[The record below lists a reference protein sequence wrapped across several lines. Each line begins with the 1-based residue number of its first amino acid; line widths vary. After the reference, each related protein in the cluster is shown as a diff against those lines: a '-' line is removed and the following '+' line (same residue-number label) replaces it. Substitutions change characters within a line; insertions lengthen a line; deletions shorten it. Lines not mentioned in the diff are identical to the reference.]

1 MYPHLAFLS
10 MEVSLTLKREDAVW
24 MINKLYEMAEFEI
37 RQFSGQTQNSRLI
50 RDFTLEAEALLGQ
63 AVNRIVASHMEF
75 VNMQTNLL
83 VI

>member
-1 MYPHLAFLS
+1 
-10 MEVSLTLKREDAVW
+10 
-24 MINKLYEMAEFEI
+24 MINKLHEMAEFEI

-63 AVNRIVASHMEF
+63 AVNRIVASHMDF